1 METLDQVIL
10 KRHSTRVF
18 LSKPVPRTLV
28 DEALELAQHAPSSSN
43 IQPWRMVFVSGP
55 ALERLKSAL
64 VAEARRRKP
73 NIPPLPESFHHF
85 RSELGAEIYGKGLG
99 IARSDF
105 EARAAAEILNFEFY
119 GAPLV
124 AVVCMHKDLGPPD
137 ALSVG
142 MYLQT
147 LLLTLTERHLDTCVE
162 VSVAGYP
169 DVFRSELGIAPELLI
184 LCGLAIGYS
193 DEELP
198 INSLRI
204 GREAVDKS
212 VVFFHE

>member
-64 VAEARRRKP
+64 VAQARRRKP

-85 RSELGAEIYGKGLG
+85 RSELGAEICGKGLG

-105 EARAAAEILNFEFY
+105 EARAAAEILTSST
-119 GAPLV
+119 V
-124 AVVCMHKDLGPPD
+124 
-137 ALSVG
+137 
-142 MYLQT
+142 
-147 LLLTLTERHLDTCVE
+147 
-162 VSVAGYP
+162 
-169 DVFRSELGIAPELLI
+169 
-184 LCGLAIGYS
+184 
-193 DEELP
+193 
-198 INSLRI
+198 LR
-204 GREAVDKS
+204 
-212 VVFFHE
+212 